1 MFLNPLPTSLNMFF
15 ILSLRD
21 TPNPPATLYSQPMN
35 DVVAVSKLVSCIVM
49 NATIPN
55 IMFILLSL
63 FAEKSKHPA
72 SPGILNKPIIL
83 NNKIPLFNRLYVS
96 EVYNLQL
103 LLLLLTFAFVALD
116 KILQTPPD
124 KNKYPNVPAVYVANK
139 FG

>member
-21 TPNPPATLYSQPMN
+21 TPNPFGALHSQPMN
-35 DVVAVSKLVSCIVM
+35 DVAAVSKLVNCIVM

-55 IMFILLSL
+55 IMLSL